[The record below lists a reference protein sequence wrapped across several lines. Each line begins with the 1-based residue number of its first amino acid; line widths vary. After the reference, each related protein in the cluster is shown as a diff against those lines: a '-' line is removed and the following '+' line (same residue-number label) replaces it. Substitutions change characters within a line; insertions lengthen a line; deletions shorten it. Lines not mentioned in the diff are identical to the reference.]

1 MVLSR
6 QLGLHCDTCLEFS
19 LRGHGIISVSCRVNW
34 TMQGFAKMCMPTGLD
49 IFGVILACIS
59 EVSSPLA
66 LCWNW
71 TLYLPFACSCH
82 KWNLCSKANQG
93 IPVRSAAMLRAS
105 FHENQGH
112 PAVTACAGSRVCVH
126 ALRFPVDTSRSP
138 RWQEMYEAFS
148 VMGLR

>member
-66 LCWNW
+66 LCG
-71 TLYLPFACSCH
+71 TGFCTFPLLAHAVSETF
-82 KWNLCSKANQG
+82 LQQSK
-93 IPVRSAAMLRAS
+93 
-105 FHENQGH
+105 
-112 PAVTACAGSRVCVH
+112 SRY
-126 ALRFPVDTSRSP
+126 SR
-138 RWQEMYEAFS
+138 
-148 VMGLR
+148 